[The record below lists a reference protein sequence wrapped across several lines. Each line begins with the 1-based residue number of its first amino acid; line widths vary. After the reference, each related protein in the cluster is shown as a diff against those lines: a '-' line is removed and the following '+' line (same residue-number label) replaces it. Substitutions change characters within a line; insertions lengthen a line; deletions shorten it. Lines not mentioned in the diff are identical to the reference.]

1 MLPNRKGFVAMQRLL
16 IVAFCFSTIIGA
28 TVRADEFAQ
37 SKLDNWHQWRG
48 PRADG
53 TAPHGDPSVKW
64 DEKTNIKWKT
74 PLPGLGSSTPI
85 VWGDLIFVQ
94 TAVDTGRAAA
104 PADIPEQNPR
114 FSKKTKPPATY
125 HQFVVLAVDRRTGDI
140 RWKQVAAEAVP
151 HEGHHPSHS
160 YAAYSPC
167 TDGKFL
173 YVSFGSRGLYCYDF
187 AGKLQW
193 KRTDLP
199 RLETRLGW
207 GEGASPALH
216 GDALVVPWDHEGASF
231 LTILDA
237 HTGRTRWKVDRDEV
251 TTWNTPL
258 VVDYKGRTQII
269 LLATNRI
276 RSYDLADGRVIWEC
290 GGMTVNCIP
299 SAVRFGDTVICVSGY
314 RGASAV
320 CIPLDATGDVTGS
333 DKLLW
338 TYKRGTPYVPSPLL
352 TGDRLYFTS
361 GNDPLLTC
369 LNAKTGEALI
379 DRERLRGLG
388 SLYASPVE
396 AAGRIYITD
405 REGTTIVLQ
414 RGDKMKVLSVNRL
427 GEPIDASPAVV
438 GKQLFLRGAKHL
450 YCIQGE

>member
-1 MLPNRKGFVAMQRLL
+1 MRRYSIAALCLFAVLGTVAR
-16 IVAFCFSTIIGA
+16 AEDFA
-28 TVRADEFAQ
+28 TA
-37 SKLDNWHQWRG
+37 KLDNWHQWRG

-53 TAPHGDPSVKW
+53 SSPHAKPPVKW
-64 DEKTNIKWKT
+64 DDKTNIKWKT
-74 PLPGLGSSTPI
+74 ELPGLGSSTPI
-85 VWGDLIFVQ
+85 IWGDLVFVQ

-104 PADIPEQNPR
+104 AADIPEQDPR
-114 FSKKTKPPATY
+114 FQKKTTPPRTY
-125 HQFVVLAVDRRTGDI
+125 HQFLVLAIERASGKV
-140 RWKQVAAEAVP
+140 RWKKVAAEVVP
-151 HEGHHPSHS
+151 HEGRHPSHS
-160 YAAYSPC
+160 YSAYSPC
-167 TDGKFL
+167 TDGKYL

-187 AGKLQW
+187 DGNLQW

-231 LTILDA
+231 LTVLDA
-237 HTGRTRWKVDRDEV
+237 RTGRTRWKVDRDEV
-251 TTWNTPL
+251 TSWNTPL

-269 LLATNRI
+269 LLATKRI

-314 RGASAV
+314 RGASAI
-320 CIPLDATGDVTGS
+320 CIPLDATGDITGN
-333 DKLLW
+333 DKILW

-361 GNDPLLTC
+361 TNTPLLTC
-369 LNAKTGEALI
+369 LNAKTGAVLI

-388 SLYASPVE
+388 DLYASPVE
-396 AAGRIYITD
+396 ADGRIYLTD
-405 REGTTIVLQ
+405 RAGTTMVFE
-414 RGDKMKVLSVNRL
+414 RGDKLKVLSVNRL
-427 GEPIDASPAVV
+427 DEPIDASPAVV

-450 YCIQGE
+450 YCIEGQ